1 MKQDQINELKTY
13 YTPEL
18 KKIGTVKELT
28 QAGSDNIGVVV
39 DPENDNISGPF
50 NTV

>member
-1 MKQDQINELKTY
+1 VRKKMKQDQELKTY

-28 QAGSDNIGVVV
+28 QGARPT
-39 DPENDNISGPF
+39 DPDDISGSPDK
-50 NTV
+50 

>member
-1 MKQDQINELKTY
+1 MKQEQRKTY

-28 QAGSDNIGVVV
+28 QVEQ
-39 DPENDNISGPF
+39 DPIRYMSAEIA
-50 NTV
+50 TIT

>member
-1 MKQDQINELKTY
+1 MVEVRKNMDQEQRKKY

-28 QAGSDNIGVVV
+28 LQDEDS
-39 DPENDNISGPF
+39 ISASPPF
-50 NTV
+50 